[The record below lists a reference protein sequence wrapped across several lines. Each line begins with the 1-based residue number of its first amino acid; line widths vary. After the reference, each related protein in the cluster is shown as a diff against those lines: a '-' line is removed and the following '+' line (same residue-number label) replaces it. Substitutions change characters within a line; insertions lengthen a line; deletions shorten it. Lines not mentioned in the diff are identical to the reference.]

1 MQRAVGPQSANDD
14 EPHVLGLCV
23 LANAIHVDP
32 RFSALPF
39 TDIRALM
46 SLRDS

>member
-1 MQRAVGPQSANDD
+1 M
-14 EPHVLGLCV
+14 
-23 LANAIHVDP
+23 DP

-46 SLRDS
+46 SRRESNTVALLLHRCMCAVDDDLQAQRA